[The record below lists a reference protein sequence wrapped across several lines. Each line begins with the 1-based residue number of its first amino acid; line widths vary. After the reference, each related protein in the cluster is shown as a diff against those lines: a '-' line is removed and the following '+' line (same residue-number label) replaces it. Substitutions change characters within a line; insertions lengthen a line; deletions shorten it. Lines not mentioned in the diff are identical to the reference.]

1 MRETT
6 KEYSKQLKKAID
18 IYAPLSSSSSE
29 LSDNAKQL
37 IKELAETKSVRV
49 PFVGDFSSGKSTLL
63 NALLDRNILPTA
75 ITPETAVP
83 YELYY
88 SPEERME
95 LYFNGVMVSEGKP
108 SDIDNLKVR
117 TGNLIKLYL
126 DNPLLKHVSDK
137 GILLVDMPGI
147 DSGVE
152 AHTSAINEYL
162 TDGTHYMVFGDVE
175 KGTFTNSALGFIKEL
190 TQYKGVDFNAFLTK
204 ADKKSPDA
212 VKGVKES
219 MEKALSVRLG
229 GERKVGI
236 TSASMGRV
244 EEVKE
249 TIDAIDVDAVIRN
262 RFLPEVQIILD
273 RMIIDLKT
281 TEGLLAGDLKNADKA
296 LDEIAAKKQEAL
308 DRLRNQNTD
317 AQPLAGSTDDI
328 VKDVR
333 NGIVSN
339 SATIATAIFTSKN
352 NKDAVANAVIQVV
365 RPILSNSLQREIEE
379 YATAI
384 STSVAAFSEDIEE
397 ILKNEGM
404 IYDTANDFVNPEV
417 ATTVLSTF
425 LSTSL
430 EKLIVKVAPYKSL
443 TALLGILSKAL
454 GPLTAIIINFIP
466 DILKFFFGKSDS
478 QKINEIQAK
487 ICDSAA
493 GQISEA
499 LRPTIQNIL
508 SEQRALADRQV
519 EEMIENESKRID
531 ASIKDMIVM
540 KQAEKAECEK
550 KQYQVKEAVSMLSE
564 IKNNL

>member
-1 MRETT
+1 MNIT
-6 KEYSKQLKKAID
+6 KDYSEQLQRALE
-18 IYAPLSSSSSE
+18 IYSPLSSSSSE
-29 LSDNAKQL
+29 LSDNAGQL
-37 IKELAETKSVRV
+37 IKELTNTTIVRV

-63 NALLDRNILPTA
+63 NTLIDRDILPTA

-88 SPEERME
+88 SPDEKME
-95 LYFNGVMVSEGKP
+95 LFFNGVKISDGKP
-108 SDIDNLKVR
+108 TDLKSLKVR
-117 TGNLIKLYL
+117 TGNLVKLYL
-126 DNPLLKHVSDK
+126 DNPLLKQVSEK

-190 TQYKGVDFNAFLTK
+190 TQYKGVDFSAFLTK
-204 ADKKSPDA
+204 ADKKTSDA
-212 VKGVKES
+212 VKCVKES

-236 TSASMGRV
+236 TSASTGNV
-244 EEVKE
+244 DEVKSAIE
-249 TIDAIDVDAVIRN
+249 NIDVDVVIRN
-262 RFLPEVQIILD
+262 RFLPDVQNILD
-273 RMIIDLKT
+273 GMIIDLNT
-281 TEGLLAGDLKNADKA
+281 IDGLLAGDLKNADKA
-296 LDEIAAKKQEAL
+296 LEEIGKKKQEAL

-317 AQPLAGSTDDI
+317 AQPLAESTDDI

-333 NGIVSN
+333 NGIVLN
-339 SATIATAIFTSKN
+339 SSAIATAIFTNKN

-365 RPILSNSLQREIEE
+365 RPVLSNSLQREIEE

-384 STSVAAFSEDIEE
+384 STSIATFSEDVED
-397 ILKNEGM
+397 ILKNEGVIFDM
-404 IYDTANDFVNPEV
+404 AKDYINPEV
-417 ATTVLSTF
+417 ATAMVSSF
-425 LSTSL
+425 LTKGL

-443 TALLGILSKAL
+443 VTLVRLLGKAL

-466 DILKFFFGKSDS
+466 DILKFIFGKSDS
-478 QKINEIQAK
+478 KKIEEIQVK
-487 ICDSAA
+487 ICASAA
-493 GQISEA
+493 DQISQA

-508 SEQRALADRQV
+508 SEQRAFADRQL

-540 KQAEKAECEK
+540 KQAEKEECEK
-550 KQYQVKEAVSMLSE
+550 KQSQLKEAISMLSE
-564 IKNNL
+564 IKANL